1 MKPKRRCTFAKQDV
15 EILSDGV
22 VTMKSGLLF
31 SATASLMLLG
41 STAVFAQQYAAPNA
55 ITLTPGQAASPVAA
69 APAPQA
75 NAATRVIFLKP
86 GQTVDTAST
95 QDLGAGPVH
104 HEQAGSFQLLQPGQ
118 AG

>member
-1 MKPKRRCTFAKQDV
+1 
-15 EILSDGV
+15 
-22 VTMKSGLLF
+22 MKSGLFL

-55 ITLTPGQAASPVAA
+55 VTLTPGQAASPVAA
-69 APAPQA
+69 APLAPEV
-75 NAATRVIFLKP
+75 NVGIVSLKP
-86 GQTVDTAST
+86 GETVNTAGT
-95 QDLGAGPVH
+95 QDLAAVPAR